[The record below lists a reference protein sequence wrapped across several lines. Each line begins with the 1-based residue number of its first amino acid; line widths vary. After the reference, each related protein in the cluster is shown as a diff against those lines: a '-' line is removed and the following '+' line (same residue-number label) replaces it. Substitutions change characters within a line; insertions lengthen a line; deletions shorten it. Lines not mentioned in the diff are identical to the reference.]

1 MIKGLTG
8 SGPHLRVVSATN
20 GGTYYNTG
28 NMSAGMVRY
37 YNNEFQVYDGVTWLN
52 IQGSYS
58 DVSLTHDANT
68 AIDWAMKKMQ
78 EEQELE
84 HLASEHPAI
93 KIAYD
98 NMQKAAEQLKA
109 TIILSKE
116 HETTTS

>member
-1 MIKGLTG
+1 MIKGITG
-8 SGPHLRVVSATN
+8 SGSHIRVVNAG

-37 YNNEFQVYDGVTWLN
+37 YNNELQVYDGLTWLP

-58 DVSLTHDANT
+58 DVSLTHSANS

-84 HLASEHPAI
+84 QLASEHPAI
-93 KIAYD
+93 QAAYK
-98 NMQKAAEQLKA
+98 NMKKAAEQLKA

-116 HETTTS
+116 HDTTS